1 MNGGGKYRLVLLPT
15 YSGKHT
21 RNLLRIQNI
30 WFLQW
35 IKTVINLVSLKTICS
50 TLGYLFYTQTNLG
63 YRGIGGKLAEIRL
76 QESFVMEP
84 KISTVTES
92 TLVAHVRRYRA
103 LKTCPPE
110 KI

>member
-1 MNGGGKYRLVLLPT
+1 MNGGGTYRLVLLPA

-63 YRGIGGKLAEIRL
+63 YRGIGGKLA
-76 QESFVMEP
+76 
-84 KISTVTES
+84 KISTVTEN

-103 LKTCPPE
+103 LKTCPPGQ
-110 KI
+110 I